1 MLNFSFYLKDL
12 FYFFRACRDGPSS
25 ERWSPQKR
33 RAFGGSRSARS
44 IGQPGAQPE
53 PGRPVDDVIG
63 DLLRGSAPAP
73 ERRVGAGGRA
83 GTRGHGQRRHGQ
95 RPHAERTPG
104 QWAHAERAHAERPH
118 AQRTHAQRTLGQWA
132 LGERRRLGPSRQ
144 CRPAPGS
151 SDFRSR
157 RRGRHCCG
165 RTVAPWVSIS
175 ESIPRNALGA
185 RR

>member
-95 RPHAERTPG
+95 RPHAERTRGQWALG
-104 QWAHAERAHAERPH
+104 QWAH
-118 AQRTHAQRTLGQWA
+118 
-132 LGERRRLGPSRQ
+132 GERRRLGPSRQ